1 MEIEREEG
9 ESYPSD
15 ASTSWLTKSK
25 YCAAAETTF
34 FRPPPFEWIKD
45 RLANLQQ
52 ILEHRAARSAQTL
65 RSLLGPIYL
74 EIVTRDIG
82 RPFYRAVTTLDALP
96 HKRTAPLLVRRAVRI
111 LCKGGDGGY
120 ESREEPR
127 IRRAVP

>member
-52 ILEHRAARSAQTL
+52 ILEQRAARSAQTL
-65 RSLLGPIYL
+65 RSLLGPIHL

-82 RPFYRAVTTLDALP
+82 RPFYRAVTTLDAL
-96 HKRTAPLLVRRAVRI
+96 AP
-111 LCKGGDGGY
+111 
-120 ESREEPR
+120 
-127 IRRAVP
+127 